1 MDYVAYFVFFPA
13 LFSFALYMSAYVED
27 TRIGGLI
34 QAEACYA
41 YVKLGKLG
49 FFFWRKKIE
58 NRRGMIRKITRD
70 REIISL
76 CQFPF
81 SSLLLLIIYFISFVI
96 GIDKYVMPAAE
107 PLIIIIFAFSQ
118 LRFYEMVREKCINIA
133 KTRRN
138 TVEVTDKSL
147 ARHARNIMR
156 EKYEGENKVYSLSK
170 EEKHTFWYDYTEYY
184 LCVDGK
190 REKMLAKQQK
200 YRYSSIVETE
210 WLTGRI

>member
-1 MDYVAYFVFFPA
+1 MIIVK
-13 LFSFALYMSAYVED
+13 SKRD
-27 TRIGGLI
+27 TL
-34 QAEACYA
+34 
-41 YVKLGKLG
+41 
-49 FFFWRKKIE
+49 
-58 NRRGMIRKITRD
+58 
-70 REIISL
+70 EI
-76 CQFPF
+76 
-81 SSLLLLIIYFISFVI
+81 
-96 GIDKYVMPAAE
+96 
-107 PLIIIIFAFSQ
+107 
-118 LRFYEMVREKCINIA
+118 
-133 KTRRN
+133 
-138 TVEVTDKSL
+138 TDKNL